1 MANEKSE
8 FPKSH
13 SSSPICETRSAK
25 SLGTDKPRKDASAA
39 KSAWLPK
46 SDGNFAS
53 KMNRFHC
60 FNSCKLKVIWNRTN
74 IILYCCLIGWNSFEV
89 PFCPSFLKINIK
101 LKSTVMN
108 IILYYLHL
116 VCELCHRTVILPLF
130 HEFSRP
136 SAWDLGGGH
145 WPSKVNFH
153 CIVNS
158 DGAAT
163 PLSNLFLT
171 MFKKDST
178 F

>member
-1 MANEKSE
+1 M
-8 FPKSH
+8 PMRLSH
-13 SSSPICETRSAK
+13 LRFLFRWGHRIF
-25 SLGTDKPRKDASAA
+25 GFGQASGRTLLQQGLRDC
-39 KSAWLPK
+39 LPN
-46 SDGNFAS
+46 DGNFAS

-60 FNSCKLKVIWNRTN
+60 LKPCKLKLIWNRIN
-74 IILYCCLIGWNSFEV
+74 IILYCCLIGWNSSEV

-145 WPSKVNFH
+145 WPSKVNFP